1 MTSDLNDVTCPK
13 CKHDRNP
20 ATLKKCEICGHS
32 LAKGAAKPTALVPIA
47 LLSAFGFAIV
57 GSGYLLLKDQVGS
70 LLGQKPDAALV
81 SSASKQNPA
90 ARGDLKILGDTFSG
104 YSTFRNPAFLD
115 TLKASGLNL
124 QYADEFDQAKRA
136 ASLGQGQADIVV
148 TTLDQV
154 LKQKPAGKIVGL
166 IDRTVGAD
174 AVVLNT
180 KQYPQLKSLLD
191 LTQLVKQSQGQQK
204 VIAFAGDTPSE
215 YLGLVLDT
223 KFEAFNLSDFEVA
236 KVADA
241 SEAWKKMQNPQANVA
256 IAILWEPYVTQAR
269 QQGNTVVL
277 SSQDTPNTIVDV
289 MVASDQLI
297 KSQPEKIS
305 QLLSAYYRRID
316 STAQDNSQLKKDIA
330 TDGKL
335 SAAEATAVLKGINF
349 FTSLE
354 TQRWL
359 TDGTLQKRIGS
370 TAAVL
375 TLAGKLDQ
383 VPPQPQSLFSDR
395 FMKRAIANTQQ
406 LVDLVRASDPQ
417 LAARLAGTQAPPAV
431 GSQPSTAQVQSAPNI
446 GNLALQGQVG
456 FDTGSAQLTSDGQK
470 TLKTLRQEIEEFN
483 TQTVAVRIIG
493 HTSQT
498 GAADLNQSLSQQR
511 AQVVVDY
518 LRTLGLKHKIIAQGK
533 GFSEPLAGVSPE
545 NIQNQRTEIRLV
557 RINEQR

>member
-1 MTSDLNDVTCPK
+1 MTNDFNFVKCPK
-13 CKHDRNP
+13 CEHDRNA
-20 ATLKKCEICGHS
+20 ATLKKCEICGHP
-32 LAKGAAKPTALVPIA
+32 LGKGAAKPSALIPIA
-47 LLSAFGFAIV
+47 LISAFGLGIA
-57 GSGYLLLKDQVGS
+57 GSGYFLLKDQVGK
-70 LLGQKPDAALV
+70 LFGKKPDAALV
-81 SSASKQNPA
+81 SGTSNQNSA

-104 YSTFRNPAFLD
+104 YSTFRNPAFQSS
-115 TLKASGLNL
+115 LKASGLNL

-148 TTLDQV
+148 TTLDQF
-154 LKQKPAGKIVGL
+154 LKQKPAGKVVAL

-191 LTQLVKQSQGQQK
+191 LTQLVKQSPDKQK
-204 VIAFAGDTPSE
+204 VMTFAGDTPSE

-241 SEAWKKMQNPQANVA
+241 SEAWKKMQDPNENVA
-256 IAILWEPYVTQAR
+256 IAVLWEPYVTQAR

-289 MVASDQLI
+289 MVASDKLI
-297 KSQPEKIS
+297 QSQPEKIS
-305 QLLSAYYRRID
+305 QLLDAYYRRID
-316 STAQDNSQLKKDIA
+316 STVQDNSQLKKDIA
-330 TDGKL
+330 EDGKL
-335 SAAEATAVLKGINF
+335 SPTEASAVLKGINF

-359 TDGTLQKRIGS
+359 TDGTLEKRIGS

-375 TLAGKLDQ
+375 ALAGKLDQ
-383 VPPQPQSLFSDR
+383 VPTQPKSLFSDQ
-395 FMKRAIANTQQ
+395 FMKGAIANTQK
-406 LVDLVRASDPQ
+406 LVDLIRASDPQ
-417 LAARLAGTQAPPAV
+417 LAARLAGTQTAAAA
-431 GSQPSTAQVQSAPNI
+431 GSQPSTTQVQSAPNI

-456 FDTGSAQLTSDGQK
+456 FDTGAAQLTSSGQK
-470 TLKTLRQEIEEFN
+470 TLNTLRQEIEEFN

-493 HTSQT
+493 HTSKT
-498 GAADLNQSLSQQR
+498 GSAALNQTLSQQR

-518 LRTLGLKHKIIAQGK
+518 LRSLGLKHKIIAQGK
-533 GFSEPLAGVSPE
+533 GFSEPLAGKSPADS
-545 NIQNQRTEIRLV
+545 QNQRTEIRLV
-557 RINEQR
+557 RIN